1 MKSIVKSQLTGKWY
15 QIAKG
20 RNRCEKDFV
29 EVMCYLSISCDDDI
43 DVLYV
48 GVKNG
53 RSKKLRKMSLK
64 ILTNEDSNCLVV
76 GNMFFRKKLKILTFD
91 DVNDLIVL
99 LDRRMNYFSILSHK
113 PTVKYSDIENI
124 LCRIDFFKYNNN
136 EIKFYSNSIV

>member
-99 LDRRMNYFSILSHK
+99 SDRRMNYFSL
-113 PTVKYSDIENI
+113 
-124 LCRIDFFKYNNN
+124 FNN
-136 EIKFYSNSIV
+136 F